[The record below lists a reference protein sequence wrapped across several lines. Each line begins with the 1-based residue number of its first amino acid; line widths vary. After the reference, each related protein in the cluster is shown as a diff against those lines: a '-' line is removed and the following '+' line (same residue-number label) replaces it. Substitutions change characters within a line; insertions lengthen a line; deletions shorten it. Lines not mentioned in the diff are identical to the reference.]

1 MAQRNSSNKKSKL
14 TRTKRPRLGTP
25 AVSDPIADMLTRIR
39 NAAMAKHL
47 EVNVPVSKMK
57 TEIASILLREGYI
70 RGFQLVDRGRHLRIR
85 LKYDSRRQPAIS
97 GLMRVSRPG
106 RRGYARH
113 EELPRVL
120 GGLGVAILSTSQG
133 VVTAKDATHK
143 GIGGELVGYIW

>member
-1 MAQRNSSNKKSKL
+1 
-14 TRTKRPRLGTP
+14 
-25 AVSDPIADMLTRIR
+25 MLTRIR

-70 RGFQLVDRGRHLRIR
+70 RGFQLVDRGRQLRIR

-97 GLMRVSRPG
+97 GLKRVSRPG
-106 RRGYARH
+106 RRVYARH